1 MPRQIVCFQVPS
13 LHIAVARASAP
24 ALRRRPVA
32 VAPPTARAVLFEV
45 SAEALAEGVCAG
57 MPLDRARLRCPGL
70 KIIAPQSEGVPA
82 AHAAVLESLRYF
94 SPIWEPI
101 RPGHFYL
108 DLTGTARL
116 FGRAVDTAARME
128 QEVLERYRLSGVAGV
143 ATSKL
148 VSHIAAAAVLK
159 PPDLCG
165 VDPGAEKAF
174 LAPQPVAALP
184 SLHRL
189 CGGKTP
195 EFLEMLGELDLSTLG
210 KVAATPPGHLEL
222 IVGARSRLMQ
232 QWAAGFDPTPVWPAG
247 RRPSLEVSYTL
258 APDEVDDAAL
268 LAALYGLLERLCRQL
283 RAGERLCAGV
293 RLDVLQSDGVEFSG
307 RAPLAAPSHW
317 ECDLYPVVEKLYF
330 RLFQRRVRVRKIV
343 LAAEKLEEQSRQ
355 LALFPERPP
364 EENLKQQRLAA
375 ALDAVRARFGKNA
388 VSWGSA

>member
-1 MPRQIVCFQVPS
+1 MLRQIVCFQVPS

-32 VAPPTARAVLFEV
+32 VAPPTARGVLFEV
-45 SAEALAEGVCAG
+45 SAEAAAEGVCAG
-57 MPLDRARLRCPGL
+57 MQLDLARLRCPGL

-128 QEVLERYRLSGVAGV
+128 QEVLERYRLSVA
-143 ATSKL
+143 
-148 VSHIAAAAVLK
+148 
-159 PPDLCG
+159 
-165 VDPGAEKAF
+165 PGAEKAF
-174 LAPQPVAALP
+174 LAPQAVAALP

-195 EFLEMLGELDLSTLG
+195 EFLEMLGELDLTTLG

-222 IVGARSRLMQ
+222 VVGPRSRLMQ
-232 QWAAGFDPTPVWPAG
+232 QWAAGLDPTPVWPAE
-247 RRPSLEVSYTL
+247 RRPSLEVSCTL

-283 RAGERLCAGV
+283 RASERLCAGV
-293 RLDVLQSDGVEFSG
+293 RVDLVQSDGVEFSG

-343 LAAEKLEEQSRQ
+343 LAAEKLEERSRQ

-364 EENLKQQRLAA
+364 EESLKQQRLAA

>member
-1 MPRQIVCFQVPS
+1 MLRQIVCFQVPS
-13 LHIAVARASAP
+13 LHIAIARSIEP
-24 ALRRRPVA
+24 SLRRRPVA

-70 KIIAPQSEGVPA
+70 KIIAPQTEALPA

-128 QEVLERYRLSGVAGV
+128 REVLARHHLGGVAGV

-148 VSHIAAAAVLK
+148 VSHIAADAIVK

-222 IVGARSRLMQ
+222 VVGARSRLMQ
-232 QWAAGFDPTPVWPAG
+232 QWAAGFDPTPVWPAE

-268 LAALYGLLERLCRQL
+268 CAALYGLLERLCRQL
-283 RAGERLCAGV
+283 RAGTRLCAGV
-293 RLDVLQSDGVEFSG
+293 RLDLVQTDGVEFSG
-307 RAPLAAPSHW
+307 RAPVVPPSQW
-317 ECDLYPVVEKLYF
+317 ECELYPALEKLYF
-330 RLFQRRVRVRKIV
+330 RLFQRRVRIRKIV
-343 LAAEKLEEQSRQ
+343 LAAQKLEEKSPQ
-355 LALFPERPP
+355 LSLFPERPP
-364 EENLKQQRLAA
+364 EENLKQQKLAA
-375 ALDAVRARFGKNA
+375 ALDSVRARFGKNA
-388 VSWGSA
+388 VVWGSA

>member
-1 MPRQIVCFQVPS
+1 MLRQIVCFQVPS

-57 MPLDRARLRCPGL
+57 MPVERARLRCPGL
-70 KIIAPQSEGVPA
+70 KLIAPQSEKLST

-128 QEVLERYRLSGVAGV
+128 REVLERHNFSGVVGV
-143 ATSKL
+143 ASNKL
-148 VSHIAAAAVLK
+148 VSHIAADAIVK

-165 VDPGAEKAF
+165 VDPGAERTF

-210 KVAATPPGHLEL
+210 KVAATPPTHLEL
-222 IVGARSRLMQ
+222 VVGARSRLMQ
-232 QWAAGFDPTPVWPAG
+232 QWAAGFDPTPVWPAE
-247 RRPSLEVSYTL
+247 RRPSREVSYTL
-258 APDEVDDAAL
+258 APDEIDDAAL
-268 LAALYGLLERLCRQL
+268 LAALYGLLERLCREL
-283 RAGERLCAGV
+283 RAAERLCAGV
-293 RLDVLQSDGVEFSG
+293 RLDLVQSDGVEFSG
-307 RAPLAAPSHW
+307 RAPLPTPSQW
-317 ECDLYPVVEKLYF
+317 ECDLYPPLEKLYF
-330 RLFQRRVRVRKIV
+330 RLFQRRVRIRRIA
-343 LAAEKLEEQSRQ
+343 LAAEKLAEPSRQ
-355 LALFPERPP
+355 LSLFAEPP
-364 EENLKQQRLAA
+364 AEENLKQQRLAA

-388 VSWGSA
+388 VAWGSA

>member
-1 MPRQIVCFQVPS
+1 MLRQIVCFQVPS

-24 ALRRRPVA
+24 SLCRRPVA

-45 SAEALAEGVCAG
+45 SAEATAEGVCAG
-57 MPLDRARLRCPGL
+57 MPLDLARLRCPGL
-70 KIIAPQSEGVPA
+70 KIIGPQSEKVPA

-94 SPIWEPI
+94 SPVWEPI

-128 QEVLERYRLSGVAGV
+128 REVLERHDFSGVAGV
-143 ATSKL
+143 ATNKL
-148 VSHIAAAAVLK
+148 VSHIAADAIVK

-195 EFLEMLGELDLSTLG
+195 EFLEMLGELDLATLG
-210 KVAATPPGHLEL
+210 RVAATPPGHLEL
-222 IVGARSRLMQ
+222 VVGARSRLMQ
-232 QWAAGFDPTPVWPAG
+232 QWAAGFDPTPVWPAE
-247 RRPSLEVSYTL
+247 RRPSREASYTL
-258 APDEVDDAAL
+258 APDEIDDAAL
-268 LAALYGLLERLCRQL
+268 CAALYGLLERLCREL
-283 RAGERLCAGV
+283 RAAERLCAGV
-293 RLDVLQSDGVEFSG
+293 RLDLVQSDGVEFSG

-317 ECDLYPVVEKLYF
+317 ECDLYPPLEKLYF
-330 RLFQRRVRVRKIV
+330 RLFQRRVRIRRMT
-343 LAAEKLEEQSRQ
+343 LAAEKLAEPSRQ
-355 LALFPERPP
+355 LSLFPEQPAA
-364 EENLKQQRLAA
+364 ENLKQQRLAA

-388 VSWGSA
+388 VGWGSA

>member
-1 MPRQIVCFQVPS
+1 MPRQIVCFRVPS

-45 SAEALAEGVCAG
+45 SAEAAAEGVCPG
-57 MPLDRARLRCPGL
+57 MPLDLARLRCPGL

-82 AHAAVLESLRYF
+82 AHAAVLESLRCF

-128 QEVLERYRLSGVAGV
+128 QEVLDRYHLSGVAGV
-143 ATSKL
+143 ATNKL
-148 VSHIAAAAVLK
+148 VSHIAADAVLK

-165 VDPGAEKAF
+165 VDPGAEQTF

-195 EFLEMLGELDLSTLG
+195 DFLEMLGELDLATLG
-210 KVAATPPGHLEL
+210 RVAATPPAHLEL
-222 IVGARSRLMQ
+222 VVGPRSRLMR
-232 QWAAGFDPTPVWPAG
+232 QWAAGFDPTPVWPAE
-247 RRPSLEVSYTL
+247 RRPSLEASYTF

-268 LAALYGLLERLCRQL
+268 LAVLYGLLERLCRQL
-283 RAGERLCAGV
+283 RGGARLCAGV
-293 RLDVLQSDGVEFSG
+293 RLDLVQTDGVEFSG
-307 RAPLAAPSHW
+307 RAPVAPTHW
-317 ECDLYPVVEKLYF
+317 ECDLYPAVEKLYF
-330 RLFQRRVRVRKIV
+330 RLFQRRVRIRRMT
-343 LAAEKLEEQSRQ
+343 LAAEKLAEQSPQ
-355 LALFPERPP
+355 LSLFPERPP
-364 EENLKQQRLAA
+364 EENLKQQKLAA
-375 ALDAVRARFGKNA
+375 ALDGVRARFGKNA
-388 VSWGSA
+388 VRWGSA